1 MAELHA
7 YAERR
12 MRAAIGRLPDG
23 VYRARDVVEGDGT
36 DGRDVEI
43 QATVTVRGDRI
54 EVDFA
59 GTAPQV
65 AGNVNCP
72 LSVTRSA
79 VYYVVRVLRA
89 PDLEASGGAFLP
101 VGVTAPE
108 GCLVNARFPPLSSRA
123 TPRPRAGSWTS

>member
-12 MRAAIGRLPDG
+12 MRAAIGRLPNG
-23 VYRARDVVEGDGT
+23 VYQARDVVEGDGT

-59 GTAPQV
+59 GTAAQV

-72 LSVTRSA
+72 LR
-79 VYYVVRVLRA
+79 
-89 PDLEASGGAFLP
+89 
-101 VGVTAPE
+101 
-108 GCLVNARFPPLSSRA
+108 
-123 TPRPRAGSWTS
+123 